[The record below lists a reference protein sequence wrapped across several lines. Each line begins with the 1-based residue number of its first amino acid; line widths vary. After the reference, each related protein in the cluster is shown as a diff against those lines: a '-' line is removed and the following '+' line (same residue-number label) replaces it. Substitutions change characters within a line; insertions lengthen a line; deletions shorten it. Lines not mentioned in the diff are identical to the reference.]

1 MQRLALLW
9 TFLLLVGLLGRGT
22 AQDKKAEAKVPEPVE
37 AARLEKARAGL
48 KSADVEVRR
57 KTLGSLF
64 HSDLSDSLMKEILD
78 LLKDTDGE
86 VRAMA
91 ATAVGN
97 HGEAALPGVPA
108 LIAQL
113 KGDSHKEARET
124 AARALGRIGKA
135 VKTSRDAVQPLRDAA
150 AKDTDPVTRVVAL
163 GSLAMMEQDVSGQ
176 ITALRKYLHHDEAIV
191 RMKACH
197 ALGMLGTVARAAA
210 PEIVVVLEQET
221 DSHRRGYIARALGN
235 TGDSDSLPA
244 LYKALKKETD
254 KGAKGEMR
262 GAITKLGGK
271 VPE

>member
-1 MQRLALLW
+1 MSVACLL
-9 TFLLLVGLLGRGT
+9 T
-22 AQDKKAEAKVPEPVE
+22 AAVLQAADKAEDK

-57 KTLGSLF
+57 KTLGSLN
-64 HSDLSDSLMKEILD
+64 HSDLSDSLLKDMLE
-78 LLKDTDGE
+78 LLKDKDGE
-86 VRAMA
+86 VRSMA

-97 HGEAALPGVPA
+97 HGAAVLPGVPA

-135 VKTSRDAVQPLRDAA
+135 VKSNRDAVEPLRQAAEKDA
-150 AKDTDPVTRVVAL
+150 DPVTRAVAL
-163 GSLAMMEQDVSGQ
+163 GALAMMEQDVPAQ
-176 ITALRKYLHHDEAIV
+176 ILALRKYLHHEEPLV

-197 ALGMLGTVARAAA
+197 ALGMLGTVAKAAA

-221 DSHRRGYIARALGN
+221 DAHRRGYIARSLGS
-235 TGDSDSLPA
+235 TGDPESLPA

-254 KGAKGEMR
+254 AGARGEMR
-262 GAITKLGGK
+262 GAIARLGGK
-271 VPE
+271 PPQ